1 MLGRCNLTAFMCER
15 THINLWKTVVCT
27 IIAWTQHL
35 CVSLNHLYRKTM
47 VFTINYNCLQAIS
60 GACVYL
66 GGSRPWTPTWRHLFS
81 WRLHTERYESIV
93 EQVLD
98 ANVAPPVFLKAAHR
112 KVWEHYYSHITDRYE
127 SIIATQRKVQEYS
140 YTQKGTRAAIHRN
153 VRKYYSHTQKGTR
166 AATHRKVQG
175 YSYSHITFQGR
186 PLLCG

>member
-112 KVWEHYYSHITDRYE
+112 KVWDHCRAGLGRQRG
-127 SIIATQRKVQEYS
+127 ATCVPEGCTQKGMRALLQPHHRQVREYYS
-140 YTQKGTRAAIHRN
+140 YTKKGTR
-153 VRKYYSHTQKGTR
+153 V
-166 AATHRKVQG
+166 
-175 YSYSHITFQGR
+175 
-186 PLLCG
+186 